1 MLRIW
6 AVARH
11 TFIEAIRSR
20 MTAIFM
26 LILAGLLLALPH
38 IAASGTPRDRMQT
51 FLDYSLTSSNVLL
64 SVMTVLLACGLI
76 GLDVRKRTIFSTV
89 TKPLSRWRYIVGRW
103 LGLVLLQGMLVA
115 CCGAIIYGVC
125 YYLRQQASQAQR
137 AVLDREVFTARHRHF
152 PDPPNVQAQVQ
163 ARKAEM
169 AKENR
174 LQQAIDSLGG
184 GEAGERAVE
193 MELGRT
199 IEYQLQTAGPP
210 YVAET
215 IDPNSKER
223 VMELLPPLPLRWHFS
238 GLKRPTGPK
247 AEVQL
252 TFKLNP
258 AQSVPDDLLPGL
270 WTMTN
275 PQTGAQGMSRRTG
288 DKTNVPTT
296 ITIPAMLIS
305 DDGRL
310 DVTFININP
319 VDPRKTYPV
328 HVTIVSK
335 DVSVLYPVGTFTPN
349 FLRAMIL
356 LFCVQAFLAAM
367 GLVAGS
373 FLSFPVACLACFGL
387 LVIGMASSF
396 AMDTTAVYVDGIWTL
411 LGYYSS
417 RGVLIFLPNFVS
429 ASPTEAMV
437 DGLEISWQ
445 RVLGTVGTFIFI
457 QSTIALVLASAIFT
471 KRELAQVTA

>member
-1 MLRIW
+1 MRRIW

-26 LILAGLLLALPH
+26 LILAGLLLALPR
-38 IAASGTPRDRMQT
+38 IAASGTPRDRTQT

-64 SVMTVLLACGLI
+64 SIMTVLLACGLI
-76 GLDVRKRTIFSTV
+76 GLDVRKRTIFSTM

-125 YYLRQQASQAQR
+125 YYLRQQASPANQ
-137 AVLDREVFTARHRHF
+137 VILDREVFTARHRHS
-152 PDPPNVQAQVQ
+152 PDPPDVDGRVR
-163 ARKAEM
+163 ARKEEM

-174 LQQAIDSLGG
+174 LRQAIDSMGG
-184 GEAGERAVE
+184 GEAGERLVDA
-193 MELGRT
+193 ELRKT

-210 YVAET
+210 DVYP
-215 IDPNSKER
+215 DPQR
-223 VMELLPPLPLRWHFS
+223 RQIVMEVPRLEWHFS
-238 GLKRPTGPK
+238 NLKRPADPN
-247 AEVQL
+247 ADVQL
-252 TFKLNP
+252 TFKISP
-258 AQSVPDDLLPGL
+258 VRSVPDDMLPSR
-270 WTMTN
+270 WTLIN
-275 PQTGAQGMSRRTG
+275 PKTGEQRMSNRTG
-288 DKTNVPTT
+288 DLANVLTT
-296 ITIPAMLIS
+296 MTIPASMIS
-305 DDGRL
+305 DDGQL
-310 DVTFININP
+310 DVMFENVNP
-319 VDPRKTYPV
+319 VDALKTHRV

-349 FLRAMIL
+349 FVRALIL
-356 LFCVQAFLAAM
+356 LFCAQAFLAAM

-387 LVIGMASSF
+387 LIIGMGSSF
-396 AMDTTAVYVDGIWTL
+396 VLDSTAVYNDGIWTF
-411 LGYYSS
+411 LGHYSS
-417 RGVLIFLPNFVS
+417 RGVLIFLPDFVN
-429 ASPTEAMV
+429 ASPTKAMV
-437 DGLEISWQ
+437 DGLEISWW

-457 QSTIALVLASAIFT
+457 QSTVALVLASVIFT